1 MTASANEGRP
11 RAGSTTLRTAMNR
24 NKILIVDDNLVVVKA
39 LSMKLKANGYDVITA
54 EDGSEAVSAARKQ
67 NPDLIILDIS
77 FPPDVGHGGGVPW
90 DGFLIMEWLRRM
102 DEAKSI
108 PVIIMTSGDP
118 EKYKEKALTAGAVSF
133 FQKPVNNDE
142 LIAAIHKTLGAGA
155 PPSKPAA

>member
-1 MTASANEGRP
+1 MTAGANEGRT
-11 RAGSTTLRTAMNR
+11 RAGSITLRTAMNR
-24 NKILIVDDNLVVVKA
+24 NKILIVDDNRVVVKA
-39 LSMKLKANGYDVITA
+39 LSMKLKANGYDVIAA

-67 NPDLIILDIS
+67 KPDLIILDIS

-142 LIAAIHKTLGAGA
+142 LIAAIRKTLGTGA
-155 PPSKPAA
+155 PPPKPTA